1 MISWVLEIPA
11 QVVPA
16 RISAI
21 SESLTP
27 VSFSAVVSVSVVS
40 ATVVSSYAPLLFL
53 IFGDVFLQAF
63 PAHFLQLR
71 RSQLPQLRLQLF
83 LYMSQNLDPNHF
95 LFPMHLEL
103 APWKQAGLKTQY
115 FLWKL

>member
-40 ATVVSSYAPLLFL
+40 ATVVSTASFLSATTFLEEPPPQPTREIHIAAATATAISFFIRLILFL
-53 IFGDVFLQAF
+53 IFSPSF
-63 PAHFLQLR
+63 PFH
-71 RSQLPQLRLQLF
+71 
-83 LYMSQNLDPNHF
+83 
-95 LFPMHLEL
+95 
-103 APWKQAGLKTQY
+103 
-115 FLWKL
+115 